1 MDGSLAMT
9 GMMTQE
15 KPRAALA
22 RRIVAAV
29 PVLNE
34 ARVIEACLRSLL
46 DGEEALKNVALV
58 VADGGSTDGTQDIV
72 TALSREF
79 PNISLIDNPG
89 RLQSAGVNAVARAA
103 GEARDILVRCDAHA
117 DYPQGYIISVAE
129 AMEAKGAD
137 SLVVPMDAVGQGC
150 FQAANAWIVD
160 TPLGSGGSAHRGGTR
175 SGYVDHGHHAA
186 MRLDRF
192 LSLGGYDDSF
202 SHNEDAE
209 FDARLRRDGGT
220 IWLDATI
227 RIRYFPRD
235 TIAGLW
241 RQYSGYGRGRA
252 RNVLKNRERPRLRQ
266 MIPVLN
272 ILLLAFSILILPWTW
287 LGLVWPSA
295 YLALLG
301 GTSLVMPVLKRS
313 PCGLWCGPV
322 LGVMHTA
329 WGLGFLAQVFRA
341 HRRGEV

>member
-1 MDGSLAMT
+1 MDGSAILT
-9 GMMTQE
+9 DE

-22 RRIVAAV
+22 RRIVVAV

-34 ARVIEACLRSLL
+34 ARAIEACLRSLL
-46 DGEEALKNVALV
+46 EGEDALANVALV
-58 VADGGSTDGTQDIV
+58 VADGGSTDGTQEIV
-72 TALSREF
+72 KRLAEEF

-89 RLQSAGVNAVARAA
+89 RLQSAGVNAVARTA
-103 GEARDILVRCDAHA
+103 GEGRDILVRCDAHA
-117 DYPQGYIISVAE
+117 DYPQGYVITVAE
-129 AMEAKGAD
+129 AMEKRGSD

-160 TPLGSGGSAHRGGTR
+160 TPLGSGGSAHRGGTQ

-192 LSLGGYDDSF
+192 LSLGGYDESF

-209 FDARLRRDGGT
+209 FDARLRKSGGT

-235 TIAGLW
+235 TIVGLW

-272 ILLLAFSILILPWTW
+272 IILLALSVLILPFTW

-295 YLALLG
+295 YLTLLT
-301 GTSLVMPVLKRS
+301 GTSLVMPVLKKS
-313 PCGLWCGPV
+313 LCGLWCGPV

-329 WGLGFLAQVFRA
+329 WGLGFLRQVFHAYRN
-341 HRRGEV
+341 GDL

>member
-1 MDGSLAMT
+1 MT
-9 GMMTQE
+9 GMTTKDE
-15 KPRAALA
+15 PRAALA
-22 RRIVAAV
+22 RRIIVAV

-46 DGEEALKNVALV
+46 EGEDALENVSLI

-72 TALSREF
+72 TALSTAF

-103 GEARDILVRCDAHA
+103 GEGRDILVRCDAHA
-117 DYPQGYIISVAE
+117 DYPQGYVITVAE
-129 AMEAKGAD
+129 AMAAKGVD

-192 LSLGGYDDSF
+192 LSLGGYDTTF

-235 TIAGLW
+235 TVAGLW

-272 ILLLAFSILILPWTW
+272 IILLAFSILVLPFTP

-295 YLALLG
+295 YLALLA

-313 PCGLWCGPV
+313 PCALWCGPV

-329 WGLGFLAQVFRA
+329 WGLGFLAQVFRS
-341 HRRGEV
+341 HRNGEV